1 MVGVGTPEVAFIF
14 FFTFIY
20 VSMFCAA
27 YFHSSSSSPLEER
40 KTRGSRLQRQRG
52 EARQGEQ
59 GQRSV
64 GPAWIVG
71 AQSLRR
77 EAGMYSMPE
86 WRRRR
91 PQEAKCD
98 VTCRQLTANVLP
110 FPSLPVTSLQHPSC
124 SRTSSSAIHMH
135 LLIDVYGQGSVAAVG

>member
-1 MVGVGTPEVAFIF
+1 MVGVGTPEVAFFF

-27 YFHSSSSSPLEER
+27 YFHSSSSPLEDR

-64 GPAWIVG
+64 GPA
-71 AQSLRR
+71 
-77 EAGMYSMPE
+77 
-86 WRRRR
+86 
-91 PQEAKCD
+91 
-98 VTCRQLTANVLP
+98 
-110 FPSLPVTSLQHPSC
+110 
-124 SRTSSSAIHMH
+124 
-135 LLIDVYGQGSVAAVG
+135 GS